1 MKKLVVYLAKKYALS
16 AVKDA
21 VKANKDNVAKYATV
35 VRTWT
40 SRVRMVLTFLQVLA
54 DRLADGV
61 LTDAEI
67 EQTVT
72 DAEALAEEVTK

>member
-1 MKKLVVYLAKKYALS
+1 MKTLVVYLAKKYALS

-21 VKANKDNVAKYATV
+21 VTANKDNVAKYATI

-40 SRVRMVLTFLQVLA
+40 NRVRMVLTFLQVLA

>member
-21 VKANKDNVAKYATV
+21 VKSNKDNVAKYATV

-40 SRVRMVLTFLQVLA
+40 NRVRMVLTFLQVLA